1 MTMQKLKFRSGETY
15 SETFT
20 SIYFGFIPE
29 SFFLC
34 EHVNENVWRVIEDF
48 TGAAVPFDNP
58 V

>member
-1 MTMQKLKFRSGETY
+1 MQKLKFRSGETY